1 MFVLSEIQTLP
12 AMSGQPSNFKMTKK
26 INHTSTALFSLLLLL
41 VSANIFAQ
49 KKAYKFIEP
58 NISISYDSNRFQITH
73 RYSNSVYETESYDF
87 EFKPDTVNKVNINIS
102 ANNPINFPPRKTRDS
117 IMLLG
122 LSEIKNMENDS
133 FAIVSYDK
141 QVRDING
148 FGCLGFVGYDKTH
161 KEYATLIS
169 CFHFSPNDYT
179 ELKYTSA
186 NRNNLDADYEL
197 LKNFLSDFKTYSEAD
212 ITNEENLIKSKYTVI
227 VLPEKTTT
235 NDLQHRPKT
244 FIGIVKTKE
253 KLGNTIKEVRL
264 TNDFGKE
271 IFSPEPNGSVPII
284 CNDKEKGKLVKRG
297 ELVLLNSFGKSVKI
311 PFTFSYDNDDAR

>member
-1 MFVLSEIQTLP
+1 
-12 AMSGQPSNFKMTKK
+12 MTKNN
-26 INHTSTALFSLLLLL
+26 NHTSAALFSLALFL
-41 VSANIFAQ
+41 VSINIFGQ
-49 KKAYKFIEP
+49 KNSYKFIEP
-58 NISISYDSNRFQITH
+58 NVSISYDSNRFQITN
-73 RYSNSVYETESYDF
+73 RYSNTSNETESYDF
-87 EFKPDTVNKVNINIS
+87 EFKPDTINKVNVSIN
-102 ANNPINFPPRKTRDS
+102 ANHPIDFPPRKTRDS
-117 IMLLG
+117 LMLLS

-148 FGCLGFVGYDKTH
+148 FACLGFVGYDKIN
-161 KEYATLIS
+161 KQYATLIS

-179 ELKYTSA
+179 ELKYVSI
-186 NRNNLDADYEL
+186 NKNNLDADYEI
-197 LKNFLSDFKTYSEAD
+197 LKNFLTDFKTYSKAV

-235 NDLQHRPKT
+235 NDFQHRPKS

-253 KLGNTIKEVRL
+253 KLENTIKEVQL

-284 CNDKEKGKLVKRG
+284 CNDKEKGKVVKKG

-311 PFTFSYDNDDAR
+311 PFTFSYNSDSAR